1 MDSLQFWLY
10 VIIGVIYL
18 ISQVRKKSREQMPQ
32 GKPVSK
38 PAPKTAPKTQT
49 TTTSWKSERTS
60 TESAPSQKPMTFE
73 ELLREITEG
82 KTAKEPTY
90 EPYKQPEYVDYDDE
104 VVDEE
109 EVLQEEAKEEVLVDY
124 RKSDSIYK
132 QFEDAK
138 NYDYAAN
145 SLENTWKLENVD
157 MKFGKFKEFEA
168 DSQRNLLDEYTRDLR
183 DPDGFKKAVILS
195 EILNRRHF

>member
-18 ISQVRKKSREQMPQ
+18 ISQVRKKSREAKPESRPAE
-32 GKPVSK
+32 KPVV
-38 PAPKTAPKTQT
+38 KTETPSTRWKTEPTASQPST
-49 TTTSWKSERTS
+49 T
-60 TESAPSQKPMTFE
+60 QKPMTFE

-109 EVLQEEAKEEVLVDY
+109 EVLQEEAQEEVLVDY
-124 RKSDSIYK
+124 RKTDSIYK

-145 SLENTWKLENVD
+145 ALENTWKLENVD
-157 MKFGKFKEFEA
+157 MKFGKFKEFEGER
-168 DSQRNLLDEYTRDLR
+168 QRNLLDEYTRDLR
-183 DPDGFKKAVILS
+183 DPDGFKKALILS